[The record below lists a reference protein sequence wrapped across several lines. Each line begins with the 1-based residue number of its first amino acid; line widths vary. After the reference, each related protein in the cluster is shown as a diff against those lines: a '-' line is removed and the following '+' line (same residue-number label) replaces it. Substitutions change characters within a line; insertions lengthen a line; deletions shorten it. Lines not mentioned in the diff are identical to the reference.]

1 MLYSNRLRLRAAEKE
16 DIPTFVRWLNDPEV
30 RQHLLMGY
38 PFSRAH
44 EEKWFQ
50 AMVEADK
57 SEQVLVIETWTD
69 EGWKPLGT
77 TAFMDVDWVNRSAE
91 VGIVIGEK
99 DEWGKG
105 FGRDTMKIM
114 LRHGFNN
121 MNLNRIYLR
130 VHSDNQRGIK
140 AYEHAG
146 FSHEGVQREG
156 VFRGGKYLDV
166 LLMSVLRSEWQ
177 DSDF

>member
-1 MLYSNRLRLRAAEKE
+1 MLYSNRLRLRAAERE
-16 DIPTFVRWLNDPEV
+16 DIPMFVRWLNDPEV

-38 PFSRAH
+38 PFSLAH
-44 EEKWFQ
+44 EENWFQ
-50 AMVEADK
+50 GMVDRDK
-57 SEQVLVIETWTD
+57 SEQALVIEARSD
-69 EGWKPLGT
+69 NGWKSLGNT
-77 TAFMDVDWVNRSAE
+77 SFMHIDWVNRSAE

-105 FGRDTMKIM
+105 YGRDTMKLM

-121 MNLNRIYLR
+121 MNLNRVSLR

-146 FSHEGVQREG
+146 FIHEGVQREG
-156 VFRGGKYLDV
+156 VYRGGKYLDV
-166 LLMSVLRSEWQ
+166 LLMSVLRSEWR